1 MWLKVALLIDW
12 GGNACTAGLA
22 RWPDDLGLLVSHLE
36 LCVRSDSWTHPW
48 RTKEAGRLEERI
60 AELAPPGSPEAAR
73 VEAATGWA
81 GRGYWQDLRERT
93 ADARADRAALNSH
106 SADVAEA
113 LERGGP
119 APAHPEDLRGRRGG
133 KPGWVHPDHR

>member
-1 MWLKVALLIDW
+1 MLYRWLGLAHAAEDEDDHDTEAEKAY
-12 GGNACTAGLA
+12 TAGLA

-36 LCVRSDSWTHPW
+36 LCVRSDNWTHPW

-81 GRGYWQDLRERT
+81 GRASWPT
-93 ADARADRAALNSH
+93 
-106 SADVAEA
+106 
-113 LERGGP
+113 
-119 APAHPEDLRGRRGG
+119 
-133 KPGWVHPDHR
+133 